1 LPLSEDARRYLRDGP
16 PWLERILP
24 FWVAGIV
31 DRLFI
36 ILLPVLTMLVPITI
50 VSVTLFDRHVRRR
63 IGRWYRTLRDLE
75 LRLDTL
81 SPDDLDREI
90 ERLHVLEGQITR
102 RTWLPLE
109 YMKQLYDLKIHID
122 LIRARLEQRR
132 RTGRAS
138 SGADGAGSTDAP
150 ARTPR
155 RLAAP

>member
-1 LPLSEDARRYLRDGP
+1 
-16 PWLERILP
+16 
-24 FWVAGIV
+24 V
-31 DRLFI
+31 DRLVI
-36 ILLPVLTMLVPITI
+36 ILLPVVTVLVPITI

-81 SPDDLDREI
+81 SPDNLDREI

-109 YMKQLYDLKIHID
+109 YMKQLYDLKVHID
-122 LIRARLEQRR
+122 LIRARLEQWR

-138 SGADGAGSTDAP
+138 SGADGAGPTDAP